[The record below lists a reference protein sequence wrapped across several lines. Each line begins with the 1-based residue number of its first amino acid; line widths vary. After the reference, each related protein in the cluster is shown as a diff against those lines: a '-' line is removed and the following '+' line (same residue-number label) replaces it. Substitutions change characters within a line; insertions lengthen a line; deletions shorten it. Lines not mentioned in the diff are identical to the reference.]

1 MEMVSNERKNKI
13 KRANQVKRRFFTH
26 EAGGVGG
33 VCSHFVVDL
42 DQPLLDD

>member
-1 MEMVSNERKNKI
+1 MEMVSNEGRNKI
-13 KRANQVKRRFFTH
+13 KRASQVKRGFITH

-42 DQPLLDD
+42 DQSLLDD